1 MIGKNWGDENCPKIG
16 LKNPLSFVLLQI
28 SGVRCQDMENSNCR
42 YLKLDVQVFFV
53 IPVKTLI
60 HELLRFSG

>member
-42 YLKLDVQVFFV
+42 YL
-53 IPVKTLI
+53 
-60 HELLRFSG
+60 